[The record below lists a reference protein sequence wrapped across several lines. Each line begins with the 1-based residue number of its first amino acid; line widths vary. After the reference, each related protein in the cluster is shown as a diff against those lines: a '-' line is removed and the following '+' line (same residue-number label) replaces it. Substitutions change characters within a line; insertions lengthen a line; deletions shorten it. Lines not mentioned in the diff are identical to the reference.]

1 MSIIPPIEC
10 RALPGVGPP
19 EQSRGQTKHQLLL
32 LTVVNDRCAGNDCQA
47 DECQQGK
54 VREVD
59 RACSFLGGSEFI
71 ARTPEEA
78 ARGYGMNSCA
88 RVDRRNDV
96 VRHSWLIPALLIFPT
111 VPTSAQTFQFLPE
124 VDTYFKVNSNVTVYF
139 QAKQTREGGDPTQA
153 ELGPSIEFYLKP
165 LIKLKHVT
173 AFDLDDTKKRLL
185 VLDVGY
191 RYLPSPSSP
200 PENRLRLDLTSHF
213 PLRGGILI
221 SDRNRADLDW
231 QSGKFT
237 WRYRNRLTVER
248 WLAIKSYHAGPYVSV
263 EPFYESQYQK
273 WSTTALYAGCLF
285 PIGKHVQFDPYYEH
299 QNNTG
304 KKPNQQL
311 NQFGLILNLYF

>member
-1 MSIIPPIEC
+1 LLAIGARATIAKPMSASKGKSAKSAEPAVSCLGTNSLRERRKKP
-10 RALPGVGPP
+10 RAAIGV
-19 EQSRGQTKHQLLL
+19 
-32 LTVVNDRCAGNDCQA
+32 
-47 DECQQGK
+47 
-54 VREVD
+54 
-59 RACSFLGGSEFI
+59 
-71 ARTPEEA
+71 
-78 ARGYGMNSCA
+78 NSCA
-88 RVDRRNDV
+88 HLHRGNNV
-96 VRHSWLIPALLIFPT
+96 VRHSWLIPALLIFPC
-111 VPTSAQTFQFLPE
+111 VPTNAQTFQFLPE